1 MVVMCIMHGMNLQ
14 GLDLNLLRLLDALLA
29 ERHLTR
35 AAKRVGLSQPAMSH
49 GLARLRKHL
58 GDPLFVRTRQGL
70 EPTDR
75 AARLGPPLRDA
86 LASIERALAGD
97 TFDPATARRT
107 FSLATADYG
116 AFVLLPRLLERLG
129 RLAPGVDLW
138 TRTIAD
144 DAVAQLAAGE
154 ADATLAVPTLRG
166 GGTVIHSRVLY
177 EERFVCVV
185 REGHPKVKKR
195 LDLDTWASLP
205 HAFVAPG
212 GKPGG
217 VVDDVLAQHG
227 RQRRVACAVPHF
239 LLAPHVVAS
248 SDLVLTVG
256 ARVAEAFA
264 KVLPLRVVEAPVAL
278 PGFRMSLAWH
288 ERQHRDPAQRWFR
301 ALVAEAAKGA

>member
-1 MVVMCIMHGMNLQ
+1 MHGVNLQ

-227 RQRRVACAVPHF
+227 KQRRVACAVPHF

-301 ALVAEAAKGA
+301 AQVAEAAKGA

>member
-1 MVVMCIMHGMNLQ
+1 MLVMCIMHGVNLQ
-14 GLDLNLLRLLDALLA
+14 GLDLNLLRLLDALLT

-58 GDPLFVRTRQGL
+58 GDPLFVRTRAGL

-138 TRTIAD
+138 TRTVAD
-144 DAVAQLAAGE
+144 DPVAQLATGA
-154 ADATLAVPTLRG
+154 ADAALAVATPRG
-166 GGTVIHSRVLY
+166 AGAVIHTRALY

-195 LDLDTWASLP
+195 LDLDTWAALP

-227 RQRRVACAVPHF
+227 KQRRVACAVPHF

-278 PGFRMSLAWH
+278 PGFRVSLAWH
-288 ERQHRDPAQRWFR
+288 ERQHHDPAQRWFR
-301 ALVAEAAKGA
+301 AQVAEAAKGA

>member
-1 MVVMCIMHGMNLQ
+1 MNLQ
-14 GLDLNLLRLLDALLA
+14 GLDLNLLRLLDALLT

-49 GLARLRKHL
+49 GLARLRAHL
-58 GDPLFVRTRQGL
+58 GDPLFVRARQGL
-70 EPTDR
+70 EPTER
-75 AARLGPPLRDA
+75 AARIAGPLRDA
-86 LASIERALAGD
+86 LAAIERALAGD
-97 TFDPATARRT
+97 DFDPATARRT

-116 AFVLLPRLLERLG
+116 AFVLLPRLLERIA

-138 TRTIAD
+138 ARTVAD
-144 DAVAQLAAGE
+144 DPVAQLAAGE
-154 ADATLAVPTLRG
+154 ADAPPSPSPRLRG
-166 GGTVIHSRVLY
+166 GGAVIHSRVLY

-185 REGHPKVKKR
+185 REGHPRVKKR
-195 LDLDTWASLP
+195 LDLDTWAALP

-227 RQRRVACAVPHF
+227 KQRRVACAVPHF

-264 KVLPLRVVEAPVAL
+264 KVLPLRIVEAPVAL

-288 ERQHRDPAQRWFR
+288 ERQHHDPAQRWFR
-301 ALVAEAAKGA
+301 SARPRARLSSGG

>member
-1 MVVMCIMHGMNLQ
+1 MCIMHGMNLQ

-166 GGTVIHSRVLY
+166 GGTVIHARVLY

-301 ALVAEAAKGA
+301 AQVAEAAKGA